1 MSTGTGTGTK
11 VVVTNDGAIPL
22 STLVA
27 EIQGVIQDDAYT
39 EHIIIDKI
47 NQAVTSIA
55 GGIYMPDKKSIS
67 PPLPDL
73 IDYATVTTSL
83 TLAYVSLPSDYQ
95 RNVFLICDSSGNKFN
110 PPDGGD
116 YYAYNLFLK
125 GLSDKRM
132 TESGSVYRV
141 AVKGLKLY
149 YQGIPAAAETIGL
162 HFYRKP
168 TNMVND
174 TDTPDGIPPHLQMR
188 LIKHKVCADIYGEGI
203 EDGQDNVGVGF
214 KFHNGKFMEAM
225 LELVEFIGIDAEP
238 QYYGSDYDNDGG
250 NCL

>member
-27 EIQGVIQDDAYT
+27 EIRGVIQDDAYDET
-39 EHIIIDKI
+39 DIIDKI

-55 GGIYMPDKKSIS
+55 GGILMPDKSIS

-83 TLAYVSLPSDYQ
+83 TLAYVSLPPDYQ
-95 RNVFLICDSSGNKFN
+95 RKVFLICDSSGNKIS
-110 PPDGGD
+110 PPSGGD

-125 GLSDKRM
+125 SLSDLRM
-132 TESGSVYRV
+132 TEAGSVYLV
-141 AVKGLKLY
+141 SVKGTRLY
-149 YQGIPAAAETIGL
+149 YQGIPTAAETIGL

-168 TNMVND
+168 TNMALN
-174 TDTPDGIPPHLQMR
+174 TDTPDGIPPHLQLR
-188 LIKHKVCADIYGEGI
+188 LIKHKVCADIFGEAI
-203 EDGQDNVGVGF
+203 EDGQDNVGIST
-214 KFHNGKFMEAM
+214 KYHTGKFMEAM
-225 LELVEFIGIDAEP
+225 LELVEFIGLDAEP
-238 QYYGSDYDNDGG
+238 QYYGSDYEDDY
-250 NCL
+250 